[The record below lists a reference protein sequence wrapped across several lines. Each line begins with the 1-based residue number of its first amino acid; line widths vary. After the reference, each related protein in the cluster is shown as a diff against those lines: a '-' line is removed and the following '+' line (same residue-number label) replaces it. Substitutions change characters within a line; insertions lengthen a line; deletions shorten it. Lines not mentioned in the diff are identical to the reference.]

1 MNKLEAE
8 AYDALVAYEVRL
20 RKVPIGYGPR
30 APSKPAGTWA
40 PKMTE
45 QKKQQL
51 DQYVRDNNL
60 PF

>member
-1 MNKLEAE
+1 MNKMEAE

-20 RKVPIGYGPR
+20 RKAPIGYGPR
-30 APSKPAGTWA
+30 PASKPSGTWA

-45 QKKQQL
+45 QQKQTL

>member
-1 MNKLEAE
+1 MDKLETE

-20 RKVPIGYGPR
+20 RRPPIGFGPR
-30 APSKPAGTWA
+30 PPSKPAGVWA
-40 PKMTE
+40 PKFTE
-45 QKKQQL
+45 QQQREH

>member
-1 MNKLEAE
+1 MNKMETE

-20 RKVPIGYGPR
+20 RPAPIGYGPR
-30 APSKPAGTWA
+30 PASKPAGTWA

-45 QKKQQL
+45 QQKQTL
-51 DQYVRDNNL
+51 DQYIQDQNL

>member
-1 MNKLEAE
+1 MNKIEAAAHE
-8 AYDALVAYEVRL
+8 EMVAHEVRL
-20 RKVPIGYGPR
+20 RRPPIGYGPR

-45 QKKQQL
+45 QQQREHE
-51 DQYVRDNNL
+51 QYVRDNNL

>member
-20 RKVPIGYGPR
+20 RKAPIGYGPR
-30 APSKPAGTWA
+30 PASKPTGTWA
-40 PKMTE
+40 PKMTDQ
-45 QKKQQL
+45 QKREHE
-51 DQYVRDNNL
+51 QYVRDNRL

>member
-1 MNKLEAE
+1 MDKLEAE

-20 RKVPIGYGPR
+20 RKAPIGYGPR
-30 APSKPAGTWA
+30 PASKPAGTWA

-45 QKKQQL
+45 QQQQKL
-51 DQYVRDNNL
+51 DQYVRDNQL